1 MNPQNLIVISP
12 DDTVGVVIR
21 ETAIGDTLEG
31 SDGRIIQAATEIPKN
46 HKIALIRIS
55 KGDRVI
61 KYGEVIGVATELI
74 EKGDWVHTH
83 NLISEEGTS

>member
-1 MNPQNLIVISP
+1 MNISNLIVISP

-31 SDGRIIQAATEIPKN
+31 SDGSKIEAATEIPKN
-46 HKIALIRIS
+46 HKIALVRIS

-61 KYGEVIGVATELI
+61 KYGEVIGIAMKHI
-74 EKGDWVHTH
+74 EKGGWVHTH